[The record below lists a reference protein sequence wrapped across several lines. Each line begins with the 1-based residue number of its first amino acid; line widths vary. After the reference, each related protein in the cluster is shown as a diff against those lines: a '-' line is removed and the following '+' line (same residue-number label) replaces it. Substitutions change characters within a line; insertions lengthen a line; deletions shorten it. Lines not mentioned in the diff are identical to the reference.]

1 MYWSVDKAGNA
12 EQRHTVTVKID
23 KTAPTL
29 KIELDPSILWPAN
42 QKMVKVNATL
52 DTSDTLSGVKSVVLT
67 SITSNEPE
75 SKDGDIQAKLGSEDT
90 SFSLRATRSGE
101 GTGRVYTI
109 TYTATDHAGNQRKA
123 TATVTVPHD
132 QSGKPRK

>member
-1 MYWSVDKAGNA
+1 VYWSVDKAGNA